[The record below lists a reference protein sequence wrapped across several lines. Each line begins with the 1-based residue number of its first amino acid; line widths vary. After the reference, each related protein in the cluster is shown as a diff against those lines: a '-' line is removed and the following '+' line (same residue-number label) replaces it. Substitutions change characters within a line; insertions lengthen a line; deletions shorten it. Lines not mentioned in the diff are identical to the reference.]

1 MVTLGDEG
9 WLQPTDTLV
18 RGTNDG
24 SYAYSGYEGVNFTR
38 NLAIPTLDY
47 GTFHIYP
54 TQWGYNETWAN
65 TWIVQHN
72 AIGRAAHKPVV
83 LEEYGLP
90 YPSKQRLPYV
100 HQWQKTV
107 LKNTSIAYDSFW
119 QFGEVFPSGYRP
131 LDVYAVYVGTSEFE
145 VLAVQHARDMGAKK
159 ARAIL

>member
-9 WLQPTDTLV
+9 WLEPTDTLIP
-18 RGTNDG
+18 GNDG

-38 NLAIPTLDY
+38 NLGISTLDY

-65 TWIVQHN
+65 TWIEQHN
-72 AIGRAAHKPVV
+72 AIGKAAGKPVV

-90 YPSKQRLPYV
+90 YPPEQRLPYV
-100 HQWQKTV
+100 REWQQTV

-119 QFGEVFPSGYRP
+119 QFGEVFPSGDKP
-131 LDVYAVYVGTSEFE
+131 LDDYAIYYGTDEFA
-145 VLAVQHARDMGAKK
+145 VLGTQHAVDMGAKK
-159 ARAIL
+159 ARAVL